1 MKIWQ
6 MDEDSDDVDVASITR
21 YLNRGTLD
29 EELLAQLELEEY
41 VEEEFEKIET
51 QLAEALKQKDET
63 RLKLAKAIKRMLSK
77 GLTLDEIAEDL
88 DLSLD
93 EVKNLAKI

>member
-1 MKIWQ
+1 
-6 MDEDSDDVDVASITR
+6 MDEDSGDIDVASIAR

-29 EELLAQLELEEY
+29 EDLLAQLELEED
-41 VEEEFEKIET
+41 VEEEFEKKEL
-51 QLAEALKQKDET
+51 QLAEALKQKEEAQ
-63 RLKLAKAIKRMLSK
+63 LKLAKAVKRMLSK
-77 GLTLDEIAEDL
+77 GFTLNEIADDL